1 VAPQGFGFSASRRK
15 YCTDDRSIDHA
26 LTRGLPRIDHDD
38 GQVPT
43 SVLFILVRI
52 SSTPSLITVGRMN
65 RISSVRARD
74 IF

>member
-26 LTRGLPRIDHDD
+26 LTRGLQGSTTPMGRL
-38 GQVPT
+38 VPT

-52 SSTPSLITVGRMN
+52 SSAMECASTRP
-65 RISSVRARD
+65 
-74 IF
+74 